1 MKKGDAQALIFF
13 VGVITFIFWIWILG
27 EEEAFLR
34 YPEPTIIAWGLA
46 IGFFYLASW
55 YHYKNCPYCDRVGE
69 WDLIDKEDMG
79 GWREKK
85 AVPYRE
91 SDGTIFYRE
100 KIIDVSKVRK
110 TWKCR
115 NCGYTKH
122 TKHTHIDKY

>member
-1 MKKGDAQALIFF
+1 MKKGDARALIFF
-13 VGVITFIFWIWILG
+13 VGVITFIVWIWIVPDD
-27 EEEAFLR
+27 
-34 YPEPTIIAWGLA
+34 PELTIITLGLFF
-46 IGFFYLASW
+46 GFIYLASW
-55 YHYKNCPYCDRVGE
+55 YHDKSCPHCDRVGE
-69 WDLIDKEDMG
+69 WDLIGTEDLG

-115 NCGYTKH
+115 NCGYTRH
-122 TKHTHIDKY
+122 TRHTHIDKY